1 MLLHRR
7 ILLRALVLMLVVA
20 GLHFLALTFYF
31 YWQLWWFDI
40 LMHFLGGV
48 VVGLGA
54 LWALLGFSVRQGF
67 IPTPFQMFLAVI
79 AAGLIVGLSW
89 EIYELYFRLFD
100 AHYYAADTS
109 LDVVMDLTGA
119 TVAYFYV
126 RRLQAKAL

>member
-1 MLLHRR
+1 MF
-7 ILLRALVLMLVVA
+7 VLA

-54 LWALLGFSVRQGF
+54 LWALLGLSVVRDF
-67 IPTPFQMFLAVI
+67 APTPLQKMFLAVI
-79 AAGLIVGLSW
+79 TAGLVVGISW
-89 EIYELYFRLFD
+89 ELYELYFRLFD

-126 RRLQAKAL
+126 HRLQAQVS